1 MGQTLGNIY
10 NNVSFALNLH
20 AEAMARLQEQAS
32 TGARIN
38 RASDDPSSAYRIL
51 GFNSQDISLQNYVD
65 NLSDFVGALGM
76 SSTIIGNMVT
86 EFADAKTRMTQIIN
100 GIYGEEGRQR
110 IAEGIN
116 DTLEQIVLLANT
128 EHNGQYLFGGS
139 DTHSAPYV
147 AERSD
152 GQIVGVTYQGG
163 AAGRTTEVAP
173 GVQSTVFYVG
183 DDLFRSND
191 REEPIFQGDTGAAAG
206 TGTSSVTGDIWL
218 TVIHDG
224 SNYQISIDDGATYV
238 TVPAGGQTNQA
249 VTDSRTG
256 RVLYVDST
264 GINSTGVE
272 MVHVPGTYDIFDTL
286 INIRD
291 ILENEKGL
299 SEGELLELLGDS
311 LNSLDEINTLLVRGE
326 VSVGSKIG
334 FLSDLQ
340 ESIKNVQYNVED
352 EATRLQQA
360 DIAQVAI
367 DLSRREVLYQMSLS
381 VAAKLMSMSL
391 LDFLG

>member
-20 AEAMARLQEQAS
+20 AEAMAHLQEQAS
-32 TGARIN
+32 TGSRIN

-51 GFNSQDISLQNYVD
+51 GFNSQDRSLQNYVD
-65 NLSDFVGALGM
+65 NLSDFVGALGI
-76 SSTIIGNMVT
+76 SSTIIGNMVA
-86 EFADAKTRMTQIIN
+86 EFADTKTRLTQIIN

-110 IAEGIN
+110 IAEGMN
-116 DTLEQIVLLANT
+116 DILEQIVRLANT
-128 EHNGQYLFGGS
+128 KHNGQYIFGGS
-139 DTHSAPYV
+139 DTHSPPYV
-147 AERSD
+147 VQRID
-152 GQIVGVTYQGG
+152 GKIVSVTYQGG
-163 AAGRTTEVAP
+163 ATGRNAEVAP

-183 DDLFRSND
+183 DDIFRSDD
-191 REEPIFQGDTGAAAG
+191 REEPIFPGDTGAAAG
-206 TGTSSVTGDIWL
+206 TGTSNVTGDVWL

-224 SNYQISIDDGATYV
+224 SNYKMSIDDGATYV
-238 TVPAGGQTNQA
+238 TVPAGGQTNQV

-272 MVHVPGTYDIFDTL
+272 MVRVPGTYNIFDTL
-286 INIRD
+286 LNIRD
-291 ILENEKGL
+291 ILENERGL
-299 SEGELLELLGDS
+299 SEGELLQPLGDS
-311 LNSLDEINTLLVRGE
+311 LNSLDEISTLLVRAE
-326 VSVGSKIG
+326 VSVGSRIG

-340 ESIKNVQYNVED
+340 ESIQNVQYNVED